1 MKRYR
6 VLKDRFVYRH
16 SAMASPGRRRPG
28 EYEKGDVFAAAPC
41 PLLRRAV
48 RDGDIDPVEVETGV
62 AGRRPTRTTVGAGS
76 SKESAP
82 CSKDDTP

>member
-16 SAMASPGRRRPG
+16 GTLVSAGRRRPG
-28 EYEKGDVFAAAPC
+28 EFEKGDVLAAAAC

-48 RDGDIDPVEVETGV
+48 ADGDLDLVEVESGTA
-62 AGRRPTRTTVGAGS
+62 AGRKPARA
-76 SKESAP
+76 
-82 CSKDDTP
+82 KDDTP